1 MNFRI
6 RLCVVAYL
14 VLFGLC
20 IWLAA
25 ELATLSPAGE
35 MMASAIASS
44 PE

>member
-20 IWLAA
+20 IWLST

-35 MMASAIASS
+35 MMTSVIVSS